1 MVFLWRGDIVA
12 RFKDETNRFNDIY
25 INIGIK
31 IGYYRRIRG
40 YTQAQLAE
48 RAKISSGYLSQVEAP
63 GMAVAISLE
72 TLLSLAEALEVPP
85 AKLFEFEDI

>member
-1 MVFLWRGDIVA
+1 MVFLLRGDDVA
-12 RFKDETNRFNDIY
+12 KLKDGANRFTDTY

-48 RAKISSGYLSQVEAP
+48 KANISPGYLSQVEAP

-72 TLLSLAEALEVPP
+72 KLLSLAEALEIPP
-85 AKLFEFEDI
+85 AKLLEFEDI

>member
-1 MVFLWRGDIVA
+1 MHKLIFTFYKIYLLAD
-12 RFKDETNRFNDIY
+12 TY

-48 RAKISSGYLSQVEAP
+48 KADISPGYLSQVEAP

-72 TLLSLAEALEVPP
+72 TLLSLAEALEIPP
-85 AKLFEFEDI
+85 TKLLEFEDL

>member
-1 MVFLWRGDIVA
+1 MA
-12 RFKDETNRFNDIY
+12 RSKHDPNRFTDTY

-40 YTQAQLAE
+40 YTQAKLAE
-48 RAKISSGYLSQVEAP
+48 MAQISPGYLSQIEAP

-72 TLLSLAEALEVPP
+72 KLLSLAEALEIPP
-85 AKLFEFEDI
+85 SKLFEFEEI

>member
-1 MVFLWRGDIVA
+1 MAKL
-12 RFKDETNRFNDIY
+12 KDGANRFTDTY
-25 INIGIK
+25 ISIGIK

-48 RAKISSGYLSQVEAP
+48 KANISSGYLSQVEAP

-72 TLLSLAEALEVPP
+72 KLLSLAEALEIPP
-85 AKLFEFEDI
+85 AKLLEFEDI

>member
-1 MVFLWRGDIVA
+1 MAKL
-12 RFKDETNRFNDIY
+12 KDGANRFADTY

-48 RAKISSGYLSQVEAP
+48 RANISPGYLSQVEAP

-72 TLLSLAEALEVPP
+72 TLLSLAEALEIVP
-85 AKLFEFEDI
+85 AKLLEFEDI

>member
-1 MVFLWRGDIVA
+1 MAKL
-12 RFKDETNRFNDIY
+12 KDGANRFTDTY

-48 RAKISSGYLSQVEAP
+48 KANISSGYLSQVEAP

-85 AKLFEFEDI
+85 AKLLEFEDI